1 MIFIDNK
8 YTRWYFNIITSSQC
22 RALPDDVYTEK
33 HHIVPKSLGGTN
45 LKSNIALLTAKE
57 HFICHRLLPRM
68 TAGMSK
74 RKMTYAQNMML
85 ATTRKQN
92 RYVVLARVYAKVKEE
107 FNNINHFNDPA
118 WQEVQR
124 KKQIGK
130 IVSAETRKKQ
140 SEAWTTDRKIE
151 VSKKYLENKI
161 PKIKIKKADLRKSR
175 PTYKCEY
182 CNDKFDPGNFTQ
194 FHGENCKAKYG
205 LLTNQQKI
213 QKRCKKEKKVSIDS
227 VIYNS
232 LTEASKITGISL
244 GTISFRASRSKNF
257 PEYFLL

>member
-1 MIFIDNK
+1 
-8 YTRWYFNIITSSQC
+8 
-22 RALPDDVYTEK
+22 
-33 HHIVPKSLGGTN
+33 VPKSLGGTN
-45 LKSNIALLTAKE
+45 LKNNITQLTAKE

-68 TAGMSK
+68 TEGMLK

-85 ATTRKQN
+85 TKTKKQN
-92 RYVVLARVYAKVKEE
+92 RYVVSARVYAKVKEE
-107 FNNINHFNDPA
+107 FNKINHFNNPV

-140 SEAWTTDRKIE
+140 SEAWTNDHKIA
-151 VSKKYLENKI
+151 VSKKYSENKI
-161 PKIKIKKADLRKSR
+161 PKVKIKKADLRKSR
-175 PTYKCEY
+175 PKYKCEY
-182 CNDKFDPGNFTQ
+182 CNDKFDPGNFSQ
-194 FHGENCKAKYG
+194 FHGENCKAKHG
-205 LLTNQQKI
+205 LLTNQQKLR
-213 QKRCKKEKKVSIDS
+213 KRCKKEKKISING

-244 GTISFRASRSKNF
+244 GNISFRASRSNNF